1 MEHRQ
6 RLHDAL
12 PRPSHDESARQ
23 DFVASLRQYSG
34 RVLGAANYKLFKAKV
49 EPAFDKAH
57 GRPPAS
63 VDEVRPLMTAQPYY
77 QFWSATQRNSQEM
90 MWDSVIDTVERHQ
103 ADLTRRAAEAGP
115 LGTLDLDPALEVPA
129 YHTAYDIH
137 LQPGGYH
144 TEQTE
149 GDIAAGAIYDLG
161 VPIYALGMM
170 GTENNSTGDTL
181 VNWYRGA
188 YPDARPARVLDLG
201 CTIGNSTAPWV
212 RAYPETE
219 AHGVDVAA
227 PCLRYGHLRAN
238 ALGVAVHLSQQ
249 NAERLRYPDNH
260 FDVVA
265 SGLLLHETSRPS
277 VRRIFEECFRVLKP
291 GGVAIHFDGF
301 DTGPQEPILEFLGLW
316 EVYNNNENFL
326 AALKTL
332 DVIAMNREIGF
343 TDVAFQTTPFV
354 IDLPPLKH
362 EATAGEK
369 GYMASAFGDV
379 PLLIAVKPA
388 V

>member
-12 PRPSHDESARQ
+12 PRPNHDESARQ

-34 RVLGAANYKLFKAKV
+34 RVLGAANYKLYKAKV
-49 EPAFDKAH
+49 EPAFDKAK

-63 VDEVRPLMTAQPYY
+63 VDEVRPLMTAEPYY

-103 ADLTRRAAEAGP
+103 ADLNDKAAKAGP
-115 LGTLDLDPALEVPA
+115 LGTLELDPSLKVPA

-144 TEQTE
+144 TEQAE
-149 GDIAAGAIYDLG
+149 EDVSAGAIYDLG

-170 GTENNSTGDTL
+170 GTDNNSTGDTL
-181 VNWYRGA
+181 VNWYRNA
-188 YPDARPARVLDLG
+188 YPEAKPERVLDLG
-201 CTIGNSTAPWV
+201 CAIGNSTAPWV
-212 RAYPETE
+212 KAYPGVE

-227 PCLRYGHLRAN
+227 PCLRYGHMRAN
-238 ALGVAVHLSQQ
+238 ALGLPIHLSQQ
-249 NAERLRYPDNH
+249 NAEHLDFPDNH

-265 SGLLLHETSRPS
+265 SALLFHETSRPA
-277 VRRIFEECFRVLKP
+277 VKRIFEECFRVLRP

-301 DTGPQEPILEFLGLW
+301 FTGPQEPILEFLGLW
-316 EVYNNNENFL
+316 EVYNNNEKFL
-326 AALKTL
+326 AALRTL
-332 DVIAMNREIGF
+332 DVVKINQEVGF
-343 TDVAFQTTPFV
+343 KDVGFQTSPFV
-354 IDLPPLKH
+354 VDLPPLKMT
-362 EATAGEK
+362 AKAGEK
-369 GYMASAFGDV
+369 GYMASSFGAV

-388 V
+388 G

>member
-12 PRPSHDESARQ
+12 PRPNHDESARQ

-34 RVLGAANYKLFKAKV
+34 RVLGAANYKLYKAKV
-49 EPAFDKAH
+49 EPAFDKAK
-57 GRPPAS
+57 GRPPES
-63 VDEVRPLMTAQPYY
+63 VDEVRPLMTAEPYY

-103 ADLTRRAAEAGP
+103 SELNDKAAKPGP
-115 LGTLDLDPALEVPA
+115 LGSLKLDPALKVPA

-144 TEQTE
+144 TEQAE
-149 GDIAAGAIYDLG
+149 EDVSAGAIYDLG

-170 GTENNSTGDTL
+170 GTDNNSTGDTL
-181 VNWYRGA
+181 VNWYRNA
-188 YPDARPARVLDLG
+188 YPEAKPERVLDLG
-201 CTIGNSTAPWV
+201 CAIGNSTAPWV
-212 RAYPETE
+212 KAYPGVE

-227 PCLRYGHLRAN
+227 PCLRYGHMRAN
-238 ALGVAVHLSQQ
+238 ALGLPIHLSQQ
-249 NAERLRYPDNH
+249 NAEHLNFPDNH

-265 SGLLLHETSRPS
+265 SALLFHETSRPA
-277 VRRIFEECFRVLKP
+277 VKRIFEECFRVLRP

-301 DTGPQEPILEFLGLW
+301 FTGPQEPILEFLGLW
-316 EVYNNNENFL
+316 EVYNNNEKFL
-326 AALKTL
+326 AALRTL
-332 DVIAMNREIGF
+332 DVVKINQEVGF
-343 TDVAFQTTPFV
+343 KDVGFQTSPFV
-354 IDLPPLKH
+354 VDLPPLKMT
-362 EATAGEK
+362 AKAGEK
-369 GYMASAFGDV
+369 GYMASSFGAV

-388 V
+388 G

>member
-12 PRPSHDESARQ
+12 PRPNHDESARQ

-34 RVLGAANYKLFKAKV
+34 RVLGAANYKLYKAKV
-49 EPAFDKAH
+49 EPAFDKAR

-63 VDEVRPLMTAQPYY
+63 VDEVRPLMTAEPYY

-103 ADLTRRAAEAGP
+103 TDLNDKAANPGP
-115 LGTLDLDPALEVPA
+115 LGTLELDPSLKVPA

-144 TEQTE
+144 TEQA
-149 GDIAAGAIYDLG
+149 DADVAAGAIYDLG

-170 GTENNSTGDTL
+170 GTDNNSTGDTL
-181 VNWYRGA
+181 VNWYRNA
-188 YPDARPARVLDLG
+188 YPEARPERVLDLG
-201 CTIGNSTAPWV
+201 CAIGNSTAPWV
-212 RAYPETE
+212 KAYPETE

-227 PCLRYGHLRAN
+227 PCLRYGHMRAN
-238 ALGVAVHLSQQ
+238 ALGLPVHLSQQ
-249 NAERLRYPDNH
+249 NAEKLNYPDNH

-265 SGLLLHETSRPS
+265 SALLFHETSRPA
-277 VRRIFEECFRVLKP
+277 VKRIFEECFRVLKP

-301 DTGPQEPILEFLGLW
+301 FTGPQEPILEFLGLW
-316 EVYNNNENFL
+316 EVYNNNEKFL
-326 AALKTL
+326 AALRTL
-332 DVIAMNREIGF
+332 DVVKINEEIGF
-343 TDVAFQTTPFV
+343 ADVGFQTSPFV
-354 IDLPPLKH
+354 IDLPPLKLT
-362 EATAGEK
+362 ATAGEK

-379 PLLIAVKPA
+379 PLLIAVKPLA
-388 V
+388 

>member
-6 RLHDAL
+6 RLHEAL

-34 RVLGAANYKLFKAKV
+34 RVLGAANYKLFKTRV

-103 ADLTRRAAEAGP
+103 ADLTRRAAETGP

-144 TEQTE
+144 TEQSE
-149 GDIAAGAIYDLG
+149 GDVAAGAIYDLG

-188 YPDARPARVLDLG
+188 YPDARPERVLDLG

-238 ALGVAVHLSQQ
+238 ALGVPLHLSQQ

-265 SGLLLHETSRPS
+265 SGLVFHETSRPS

-343 TDVAFQTTPFV
+343 TGVGFHSTPFV

-379 PLLIAVKPA
+379 PLLIAIKPA